1 MQIDH
6 TAAEPPNHG
15 RICLAMS
22 GWTRNSRNALL
33 KMVPANRSWMPGVP
47 CRRLLAE
54 AAREEHRHQRNQRDQ
69 VCACTITSLRV
80 FLMSSSAGSL
90 PVARSVLRQR
100 K

>member
-33 KMVPANRSWMPGVP
+33 KIVPANRSWTPAGPMPAYLP
-47 CRRLLAE
+47 KPR
-54 AAREEHRHQRNQRDQ
+54 ARNTATSGISAIR
-69 VCACTITSLRV
+69 CACTITSLRV
-80 FLMSSSAGSL
+80 FRMSSSTGSL
-90 PVARSVLRQR
+90 PVERSVLRQR